1 MANKKLHSLRPSWSL
16 HSACKVRQA
25 TQSDKSMCCDAVA
38 TDLAWTSQA
47 MIGGAATPS
56 VITALGTPSTRTQGW
71 VAQAQEGLEQ
81 KQALRKSRARTG
93 RSSGCGYHCS
103 IT

>member
-1 MANKKLHSLRPSWSL
+1 
-16 HSACKVRQA
+16 
-25 TQSDKSMCCDAVA
+25 MCCDAVA

-81 KQALRKSRARTG
+81 KQALRKVEREQGGALAVA
-93 RSSGCGYHCS
+93 
-103 IT
+103 ITAPSPDKLTDLQHRRDT